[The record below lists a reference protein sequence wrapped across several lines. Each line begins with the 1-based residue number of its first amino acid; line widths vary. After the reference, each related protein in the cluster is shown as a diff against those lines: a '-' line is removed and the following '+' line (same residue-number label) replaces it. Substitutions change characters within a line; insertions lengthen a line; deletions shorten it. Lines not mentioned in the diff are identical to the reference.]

1 MPLINYEITLQLT
14 CSKKSILAAGTAAD
28 KVPKFRTT
36 HTKIFVSVVTLQTR
50 ENIKLL
56 KQSESGFK
64 RTINC
69 NKYHSKKSSQ
79 AQNRYLNV
87 LIDPSFQGV
96 DRLSC
101 FII

>member
-1 MPLINYEITLQLT
+1 M
-14 CSKKSILAAGTAAD
+14 
-28 KVPKFRTT
+28 PKFRTT

-79 AQNRYLNV
+79 AQNRYLNN

-96 DRLSC
+96 DTLSC
-101 FII
+101 FIIWRWWWSKKLQPILSSSCGNKKL